1 MTPHEQAEL
10 QKMLAYTVDLP
21 EIIRNEALMQVELG
35 AIVSANGSVLAKV
48 RGLLLVENLKTLHT
62 EALVSIEYT
71 SGEVRLSILQV
82 PDSNGGS
89 VDEARHRMPGAASR
103 QRPESTRST
112 F

>member
-1 MTPHEQAEL
+1 MPYTLDL
-10 QKMLAYTVDLP
+10 Q
-21 EIIRNEALMQVELG
+21 EIIGNEALMQLELG
-35 AIVSANGSVLAKV
+35 ALVSATGSLLAKV
-48 RGLLLVENLKTLHT
+48 RGLLLVGNLKSLHT
-62 EALVSIEYT
+62 EALVPIEYP